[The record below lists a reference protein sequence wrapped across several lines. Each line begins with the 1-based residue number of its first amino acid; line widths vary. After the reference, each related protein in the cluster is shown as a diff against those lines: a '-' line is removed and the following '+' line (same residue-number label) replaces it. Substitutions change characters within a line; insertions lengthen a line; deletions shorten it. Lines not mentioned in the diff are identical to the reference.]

1 MPSFLSRTHLTPA
14 RSRSEKRNDTHR
26 SSAPLFSQ
34 GKRGHAKSSHVENHP
49 ASPLFPFAGGLPPF
63 PALARAT
70 PALHLSSSRYFL
82 PRTRSTVLSLSPIL
96 SLILAFSLRSRL
108 PLPGLDAS
116 FPGTSCAERERERE
130 REREQSRPRFRA
142 HKSQPRAEN
151 IARSLSSPLLCAR
164 VHAPL
169 CIRRPV
175 FLFLA
180 FSLSPSVAGKQSEG
194 GFNFPTNLHV
204 ATNDFLHLEGPPR
217 AFRSY
222 RPGGERDGREAKGEP
237 RVRDGK
243 TTLCGDFFCIIDDSA
258 PTLRC
263 QFFPRASS
271 VLTFLLPFC
280 ISVFIYIVVGALFSK
295 P

>member
-1 MPSFLSRTHLTPA
+1 MRTRTCASVYTASCFSLSR
-14 RSRSEKRNDTHR
+14 
-26 SSAPLFSQ
+26 
-34 GKRGHAKSSHVENHP
+34 V
-49 ASPLFPFAGGLPPF
+49 
-63 PALARAT
+63 
-70 PALHLSSSRYFL
+70 
-82 PRTRSTVLSLSPIL
+82 
-96 SLILAFSLRSRL
+96 
-108 PLPGLDAS
+108 
-116 FPGTSCAERERERE
+116 
-130 REREQSRPRFRA
+130 
-142 HKSQPRAEN
+142 
-151 IARSLSSPLLCAR
+151 
-164 VHAPL
+164 
-169 CIRRPV
+169 
-175 FLFLA
+175 
-180 FSLSPSVAGKQSEG
+180 FSLSPSVAGRQSEG

-222 RPGGERDGREAKGEP
+222 RPGGERERDGREAKGEP
-237 RVRDGK
+237 RVRNGK